1 MKIQLVNLSTRAVA
15 FPHWPGK
22 ALRGSQDHPKSFLY
36 TRSNGRTTIFVG
48 WFLNLLDHMVRI
60 YIYTYVYIYMYIHI
74 YIYMYVYIYIC
85 ICICMYI
92 YIIIWEYALVCLSV
106 IDYLFFC
113 IHKFVHP
120 IVSVSSQKTEGLDQ
134 LILEDTKEVCWSRRP
149 RVQRDG

>member
-60 YIYTYVYIYMYIHI
+60 YTYIYIHVYIYIYVYTYICVYVCI
-74 YIYMYVYIYIC
+74 YIYMY
-85 ICICMYI
+85 MYV
-92 YIIIWEYALVCLSV
+92 YIIIWEYAFIYFFVPISLS
-106 IDYLFFC
+106 IPSYLC
-113 IHKFVHP
+113 HRKE
-120 IVSVSSQKTEGLDQ
+120 TEGLDQ

>member
-60 YIYTYVYIYMYIHI
+60 YTYIYIYIYIYMYIHI
-74 YIYMYVYIYIC
+74 YVYMYVYIYIYVYVC
-85 ICICMYI
+85 IYNHMRICI
-92 YIIIWEYALVCLSV
+92 
-106 IDYLFFC
+106 YLFFC
-113 IHKFVHP
+113 THKFVHP
-120 IVSVSSQKTEGLDQ
+120 IVSVSSQRNRRFGSADLGRYQ
-134 LILEDTKEVCWSRRP
+134 GGVLISTSKGPKGWIMCFINR
-149 RVQRDG
+149 